1 MEKRYKMKIEKHT
14 MSISQ
19 TNSFSKLV
27 MDYVD
32 ENEKMLPFIEAFPS
46 FETLQKQLSLKM
58 FQPEQRDLLVRVLR
72 KQYLKVNTT
81 EAEEN
86 AFGLLQNQN
95 TCTICTAH
103 QPVIFTGHLYFIY
116 KIMHA
121 IKLAEQCKMQFPD
134 YDFVPVF
141 YMGSEDDDL
150 QEIGAFNYN
159 QKKYQWETPQTG
171 ACGRM
176 STKDLEP
183 ILQEVCHTMNL
194 QKEDEK
200 YLFDVLQEAY
210 HSTNT
215 LAEATRI
222 LVHHLF
228 GKYGLLV
235 VDGDDTEFK
244 KTFIPVM
251 EDELLQQS
259 SHVIVAKTIEQL
271 QVNYTAQ
278 ASPRELNLFY
288 LKDNIR
294 ESIERVGEKW
304 NVNNTVISFNKT
316 ELLAEL
322 HQYPERFSPNV
333 ILRPLYQEKI
343 LPNIA
348 FIGGGAELAYW
359 MELKSLFAYHHIVYP
374 ILQLRN
380 SILWIGEK
388 EEQRMKMLSL
398 RQADLFKDIEVL
410 YQQFVAK
417 SDTMQELDK
426 LQNTIHAYYQ
436 QINLLSKEVNKPLE
450 VSMLAH
456 HAKAEKIQK
465 RIREKFVAQIKKK
478 DEQIYTNIYK
488 LKIALFPNHTLQ
500 ERHNNFLTLY
510 KLYGR
515 EMFSILYQYQD
526 GLKNDFIILQASE
539 SNDC

>member
-1 MEKRYKMKIEKHT
+1 MEKRYKMKFEKHT
-14 MSISQ
+14 IPISQ

-32 ENEKMLPFIEAFPS
+32 ENEKLLPFIEAFPS
-46 FETLQKQLSLKM
+46 VETLQKQLSHKI
-58 FQPEQRDLLVRVLR
+58 FHPEQRDLLVRVLR
-72 KQYLKVNTT
+72 KQYAKINIT
-81 EAEEN
+81 EEEEN
-86 AFGLLQNQN
+86 AFGLLQKQN
-95 TCTICTAH
+95 TFTICTAH

-116 KIMHA
+116 KIMHT
-121 IKLAEQCKMQFPD
+121 IKLAEQCKMQFKD
-134 YDFVPVF
+134 SQFVPVF

-150 QEIGAFNYN
+150 QEIGAFHYN
-159 QKKYQWETPQTG
+159 QKEFQWDTPQTG

-183 ILQEVCHTMNL
+183 ILQEVCHTLNL

-215 LAEATRI
+215 ITEATRI

-244 KTFIPVM
+244 RTFIPVM
-251 EDELLQQS
+251 EDELIQQS
-259 SHVIVAKTIEQL
+259 SHLVVAKTIEQL

-294 ESIERVGEKW
+294 ERIERLGEQW
-304 NVNNTVISFNKT
+304 TVNNTAISFDKT
-316 ELLAEL
+316 ALLYEL

-333 ILRPLYQEKI
+333 ILRPLYQENI

-348 FIGGGAELAYW
+348 FIGGGAEIAYW

-388 EEQRMKMLSL
+388 EQQRMNLLSL
-398 RQADLFKDIEVL
+398 SHADLFKDIEAL

-426 LQNTIHAYYQ
+426 LQNTINSYYQ
-436 QINLLSKEVNKPLE
+436 EINLLSKEVNKPLE

-465 RIREKFVAQIKKK
+465 RIHEKFVTQIKKK
-478 DEQIYTNIYK
+478 DEQIYTNIHK
-488 LKIALFPNHTLQ
+488 LKTSLFPNHTLQ
-500 ERHNNFLTLY
+500 ERHDNFLTLY
-510 KLYGR
+510 KQYGR

-526 GLKNDFIILQASE
+526 GLKNDFIILQAHE
-539 SNDC
+539 MNDC